1 MSERTPGGRLRRRS
15 HAAATA
21 EFYSRGGTLKQPSG
35 NRRITRNLSLPNGN
49 ERGPI
54 DLNGGWGPGGRGR
67 GGESEGEK
75 GKDPEGSGLLRT
87 LKRGGG
93 GGGGGG
99 TEAGGGVK
107 SIKSIVASLMAGSE
121 FSSAGR

>member
-1 MSERTPGGRLRRRS
+1 VGSWREG
-15 HAAATA
+15 
-21 EFYSRGGTLKQPSG
+21 K
-35 NRRITRNLSLPNGN
+35 
-49 ERGPI
+49 
-54 DLNGGWGPGGRGR
+54 

-87 LKRGGG
+87 LKRGG